1 MLKRKCLF
9 SLLLC
14 TALFFSSICF
24 VFASE
29 NAPSE
34 TGQTSDEINVVKI
47 LGNGPGYVEV
57 LKGDLNGDGE
67 INSLDYSLAKKIL
80 LDTSDLNPVDAI
92 HLAVADLNCKF
103 SN

>member
-1 MLKRKCLF
+1 MP
-9 SLLLC
+9 
-14 TALFFSSICF
+14 
-24 VFASE
+24 VFASFVYCIVFFFYLFCFRIRKC
-29 NAPSE
+29 PSE